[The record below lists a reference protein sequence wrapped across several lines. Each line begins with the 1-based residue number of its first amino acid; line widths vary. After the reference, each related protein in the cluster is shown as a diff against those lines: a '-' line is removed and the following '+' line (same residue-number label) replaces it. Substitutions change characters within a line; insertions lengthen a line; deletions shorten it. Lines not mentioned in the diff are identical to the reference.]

1 MPANPSDA
9 TTVRPSLA
17 GDLFQPRRQID
28 RGTDAGEVEPVAAAD
43 IAVENS
49 PDMQGD
55 AEAKPFD
62 GVADRILQSA
72 TLARDSL
79 GGFEDARAN
88 LLLVADI
95 FVDRKNREQP
105 VAHIFQHFAAMIPD
119 RGDLAIEVMV
129 QDVDHGFRRQRD
141 RTTR

>member
-9 TTVRPSLA
+9 TTVRLSLA
-17 GDLFQPRRQID
+17 GDLFQPRREID
-28 RGTDAGEVEPVAAAD
+28 RGADAGEVEPVAAAD

-49 PDMQGD
+49 SDMQRD

-62 GVADRILQSA
+62 GVADRILQVGDA
-72 TLARDSL
+72 GAGFV

-95 FVDRKNREQP
+95 FVDRENREQP
-105 VAHIFQHFAAMIPD
+105 VAHVFQHFAAML
-119 RGDLAIEVMV
+119 R
-129 QDVDHGFRRQRD
+129 
-141 RTTR
+141 